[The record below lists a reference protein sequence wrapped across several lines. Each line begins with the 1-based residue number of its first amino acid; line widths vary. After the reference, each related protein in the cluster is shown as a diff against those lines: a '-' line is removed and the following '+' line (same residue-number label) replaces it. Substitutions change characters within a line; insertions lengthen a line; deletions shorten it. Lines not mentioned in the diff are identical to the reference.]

1 MAAIKASDRVRV
13 GEERT
18 AQVYAEAF
26 LLAAEQAGQL
36 AEATA
41 DLNALVDHLFQVDSN
56 IELLLS
62 NVALSVARKEEIIDR
77 AFRGR
82 SCPIFVNFL
91 HVLNHHGRLGL
102 LRLIRR
108 ELQDLLDQRAN
119 KVRVY
124 VETATPLSDDQ
135 RQRLLALLQE
145 RMQVQPVLVDTVDPD
160 LLGGLVVR
168 VNDYR
173 FDGSLRSQL
182 QALRRHLIERSSYE
196 IQCGRNRFCLAG

>member
-1 MAAIKASDRVRV
+1 MAALKAADRVRV

-18 AQVYAEAF
+18 AQAYAEAL

-36 AEATA
+36 AEATE
-41 DLNALVDHLFQVDSN
+41 DLKALVDHVFQVDPNS
-56 IELLLS
+56 EMLLS
-62 NVALSVARKEEIIDR
+62 NVALSVARKDEIIDR
-77 AFRGR
+77 AFGGQM
-82 SCPIFVNFL
+82 SPVFVNFL

-119 KVRVY
+119 RVRVY

-135 RQRLLALLQE
+135 RQRLLALLRE
-145 RMQVQPVLVDTVDPD
+145 RMRLQPILVDTVDPD

-182 QALRRHLIERSSYE
+182 QTLRRHLIERSSYE

>member
-1 MAAIKASDRVRV
+1 MAASKAADRVRV
-13 GEERT
+13 GQERT

-36 AEATA
+36 AEATE
-41 DLNALVDHLFQVDSN
+41 DLSVLVDHLFEVDPN

-62 NVALSVARKEEIIDR
+62 NVALSVSRKAELIDR
-77 AFRGR
+77 AFGGR
-82 SCPIFVNFL
+82 TSPLFVSFL
-91 HVLNHHGRLGL
+91 HVLNNHGRLGL

-108 ELQDLLDQRAN
+108 EVQDLLDQRAN

-124 VETATPLSDDQ
+124 VDTAAPLSEEQ
-135 RQRLLALLQE
+135 RRRLEALLQE
-145 RMQVQPVLVDTVDPD
+145 RLQLQPVLVDTVDPD